1 MTLEA
6 WSENDLISSH
16 QATHQE
22 ISDLFAV
29 VEMDLRDAAIPELS
43 PERKLGCC
51 YGAILSAARAAL
63 RASGYRVSKANR
75 SHHYYVIQSLRHT
88 VGLDLGTVLQIE
100 AIQKKRNTA
109 DYIRIGEVSDDL
121 AAEARA
127 LAEQV
132 SKTIRRWLAKTRP
145 DLVSG

>member
-6 WSENDLISSH
+6 WSETNLISPH

-22 ISDLFAV
+22 ISDLLDV
-29 VEMDLRDAAIPELS
+29 VDTDLRDAAIAALS
-43 PERKLGCC
+43 SERKLGCC
-51 YGAILSAARAAL
+51 YGAILSVARAAL
-63 RASGYRVSKANR
+63 RAAGYRVSKSNR

-88 VGLDLGTVLQIE
+88 VGLDSGTVLQIE

-109 DYIRIGEVSDDL
+109 DYVRIGEISDDL

-127 LAEQV
+127 LAERIV
-132 SKTIRRWLAKTRP
+132 KTIRRWLAKNHP
-145 DLVSG
+145 DLLSG

>member
-6 WSENDLISSH
+6 WRENDLISPH
-16 QATHQE
+16 QPTHQE
-22 ISDLFAV
+22 ISDLLNV
-29 VEMDLRDAAIPELS
+29 VETDLRDAAIPELS

-63 RASGYRVSKANR
+63 HASGYRVSKSTR

-88 VGLDLGTVLQIE
+88 VGLDSGTVLQIE

-109 DYIRIGEVSDDL
+109 DYIRIGEVSDNL
-121 AAEARA
+121 ATETRA
-127 LAEQV
+127 LAERI
-132 SKTIRRWLAKTRP
+132 SKTIRRWLAKSHP
-145 DLVSG
+145 DLLSG